1 LKFPYSEAV
10 VFDVRKCV
18 LVNHSVIETLHHLK
32 DEFENEGGHLTILG
46 INEFTN
52 AHGSK
57 HHLETKRKNHK

>member
-1 LKFPYSEAV
+1 MKFPYSEAV

-32 DEFENEGGHLTILG
+32 DEFENEGGHLTILV

-52 AHGSK
+52 VHGSK
-57 HHLETKRKNHK
+57 HHIATKRKHHK